1 VQWWQT
7 QHRPFPTTRTPDLA
21 SPGIRRCSRRS
32 RVGRPLRIPDRSG
45 PTACPSPG
53 PAHHA
58 GLKRGATPL
67 GGLSRSSASVNLGCR
82 TAPSLS
88 AQRPGRFPCRTDA
101 GHRPGGMRRSARAD
115 APRVARPVCSS
126 ALPGTQV
133 VPRTSP
139 LAPLGLDSGVYR
151 SPLSRP
157 SLNGQPNT
165 SLLPSCS
172 LSHPTCLVSHTGRG
186 GMSPAIGRGAPDQT
200 MAAGALISG
209 TAHQREGLGLC
220 AEAPAGAASTGTGKP
235 PEGAARGP
243 S

>member
-1 VQWWQT
+1 MS
-7 QHRPFPTTRTPDLA
+7 HRRRTPPGRYASQRPSGCPPSCATCLLKRDPRDTGRTPDP
-21 SPGIRRCSRRS
+21 PGH
-32 RVGRPLRIPDRSG
+32 
-45 PTACPSPG
+45 
-53 PAHHA
+53 AHH
-58 GLKRGATPL
+58 RPNATPA
-67 GGLSRSSASVNLGCR
+67 SRAPEA
-82 TAPSLS
+82 TPAPS
-88 AQRPGRFPCRTDA
+88 
-101 GHRPGGMRRSARAD
+101 
-115 APRVARPVCSS
+115 CSVTEPS
-126 ALPGTQV
+126 GTED